1 MCIYVTIGLYV
12 SGEGRGI
19 QFNMYIFDNSD
30 IERLKGVWGNRDI
43 DYQIRNRKYKAL
55 ALSVLFQQFKLSD
68 KLTKNMLFLF

>member
-30 IERLKGVWGNRDI
+30 IDRLKGVWGNSDI
-43 DYQIRNRKYKAL
+43 DQEKRNRKQKAL
-55 ALSVLFQQFKLSD
+55 ALCFLFQQIKLSD
-68 KLTKNMLFLF
+68 KLTLNMLFLF